1 MSGSSSKLGS
11 SPTKV
16 SRVMSSFSKKS
27 SSSSSSKSSGVRKS
41 LTTSFSSIL
50 SPSSSSKNLAQGLSK
65 RPSDDSLTLGSV
77 CDREVSDISHESGFF
92 SAGSLNQGE
101 IHQTFPRRRKNAA
114 GSRSSFLFGS
124 NFCYEGSV
132 GMSSLSETDSTS
144 VTTTSHKSETKQNS
158 VKSQIQQQPTF
169 LNLKPLFFE
178 IPRCGAPSG
187 RSSSSQAQECS
198 QIFVGRKWIYRE
210 IHSHLT
216 SHLPTNKG
224 VIIKG
229 GPGTGKTELIANL
242 VENSFFGRYFK
253 GEFATLIIC
262 ILFPLQS
269 VTILSI

>member
-1 MSGSSSKLGS
+1 
-11 SPTKV
+11 
-16 SRVMSSFSKKS
+16 MSSFSKKS

-50 SPSSSSKNLAQGLSK
+50 SPSSSSKNLSQGLSK
-65 RPSDDSLTLGSV
+65 RPSDDCLTLGSV

-92 SAGSLNQGE
+92 SAGSLNQGD

-114 GSRSSFLFGS
+114 GSRSSFLLGS
-124 NFCYEGSV
+124 NFEGST
-132 GMSSLSETDSTS
+132 GMSSLSEIDST

-178 IPRCGAPSG
+178 IPRGSSSAPGG

-198 QIFVGRKWIYRE
+198 KIFVGRKWIYRE

-253 GEFATLIIC
+253 GELPS
-262 ILFPLQS
+262 FPCAAFYSPSCNQS
-269 VTILSI
+269 PAFHLDLKMLLKSQLP